1 MTLHDAVRKSKF
13 ISPGIEY
20 SLPTAAATVQSSFQ
34 QVISR
39 VGVWKNWDI
48 LIKQF
53 QISLA
58 NFHKVIMQWQY

>member
-1 MTLHDAVRKSKF
+1 MMQCVRKSKF
-13 ISPGIEY
+13 VSPGMGY
-20 SLPTAAATVQSSFQ
+20 SLPVSTAAAQSGVQ
-34 QVISR
+34 QVTGR

-48 LIKQF
+48 FIKQF